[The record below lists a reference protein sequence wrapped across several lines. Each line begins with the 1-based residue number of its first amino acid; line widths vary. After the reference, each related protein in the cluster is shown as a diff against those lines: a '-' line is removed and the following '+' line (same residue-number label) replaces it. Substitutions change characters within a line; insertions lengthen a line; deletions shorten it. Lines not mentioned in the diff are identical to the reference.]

1 LSETVVVVGV
11 GMMGSGIAAVSAL
24 SGNNT
29 TLVDVDAQRAA
40 SGVDRARA
48 HVAQLVEGGLAA
60 PEAADRA
67 RALLRSETRLEEAV
81 DGADLII
88 EAITE
93 KLPAKQELF
102 RELDRIASP
111 QCLVA
116 SNTSGLRITE
126 ICRFIEHPERTATT
140 HFWFPAHLVPL
151 VEVVMGDRTSA
162 ETAERLRSILTR
174 WGKSPVIVRRDL
186 PGQLANRVL
195 QAIIRE
201 AVNIVAS
208 GLASAED
215 VDTAIKAGMAIR
227 FPVWG
232 PLEHIDAVGLDL
244 ALSVQKDV
252 LPGLNNEPTPSKYLE
267 SLVAKGE
274 LGAKKG
280 KGFYDW
286 GVKSMPELATCRDT
300 YIMETVRLL
309 RSLRDRG
316 LCK

>member
-1 LSETVVVVGV
+1 MSEKVVVVGV

-24 SGNNT
+24 SGNDT
-29 TLVDVDAQRAA
+29 TLVDVDSQRAA
-40 SGVDRARA
+40 SGVERARVN
-48 HVAQLVEGGLAA
+48 VAQLAEGGLASA
-60 PEAADRA
+60 EAAGSAGA
-67 RALLRSETRLEEAV
+67 RLRSATLLEEAV

-93 KLPAKQELF
+93 NLAAKQELF
-102 RELDRIASP
+102 RELDRIASRD
-111 QCLVA
+111 CLIA

-126 ICRFIEHPERTATT
+126 ISRHVEHPERTATT

-151 VEVVMGDRTSA
+151 VEVVMGDRTSP
-162 ETAERLRSILTR
+162 ETAERLRTVLTR
-174 WGKSPVIVRRDL
+174 WGKSPVVVKRDL

-244 ALSVQKDV
+244 ALSVQRDV
-252 LPGLNNEPTPSKYLE
+252 LPGLDNEPEPSRHLKT
-267 SLVAKGE
+267 LVEKGD
-274 LGAKKG
+274 LGAKTG

-286 GVKSMPELATCRDT
+286 SVKSMPKLAACRDA
-300 YIMETVRLL
+300 YIMESVRLL
-309 RSLRDRG
+309 RALRERG
-316 LCK
+316 RCT